1 MTVVVSWKTVNRFF
15 IILKFLDCV
24 NYERKKIIDNFFRIQ
39 KRKEKIFSICEDES
53 KNLEVY
59 NQIVIWSYNVK
70 EFLTIQLYDQVKNKK
85 SFNLFNKY
93 NI

>member
-1 MTVVVSWKTVNRFF
+1 M
-15 IILKFLDCV
+15 

>member
-1 MTVVVSWKTVNRFF
+1 M
-15 IILKFLDCV
+15 

-39 KRKEKIFSICEDES
+39 KRKEKIYSICEDES